1 MKNSPT
7 LCQKFCDAALVSTRN
22 KFPSGYIIHYMDDIL
37 LAHAD
42 YLILQKILNFMI
54 TSLQDWGLKIAPDKI
69 QTQAPFSYLGRLIYS
84 NNITSQKIQI
94 RVDSLCTLNDFQKL
108 LGDINWIRPYLKLT
122 TADLK
127 PLFEIL
133 QGD

>member
-1 MKNSPT
+1 
-7 LCQKFCDAALVSTRN
+7 
-22 KFPSGYIIHYMDDIL
+22 
-37 LAHAD
+37 
-42 YLILQKILNFMI
+42 MI